1 MPPMATFTLHASIS
15 APIET
20 VFDVLTDHRSYSRL
34 TPLRSSTLEREGAT
48 HPNGVG
54 AVRVLKLAGPPIREE
69 VTSFERPTLFAYRA
83 LSGVPAKHHAGTVEL
98 TTGGGDTKL
107 TWTVDSTPKIPVPD
121 GVWVAAVKPVINQL
135 LKGVVKES
143 ERKARAGGG

>member
-1 MPPMATFTLHASIS
+1 VSGTSGG
-15 APIET
+15 
-20 VFDVLTDHRSYSRL
+20 
-34 TPLRSSTLEREGAT
+34 LRERGA
-48 HPNGVG
+48 G
-54 AVRVLKLAGPPIREE
+54 GP
-69 VTSFERPTLFAYRA
+69 T
-83 LSGVPAKHHAGTVEL
+83 KHHAGTVEL
-98 TTGGGDTKL
+98 TTAGGDTKL